1 MLIIISPAKTL
12 DYESPLATT
21 RFTQPELLDHS
32 AELMEY
38 CRELTPA
45 QIGSLMKISDK
56 LAGLNAARFAEWQ
69 PNFTPQNARQAILAF
84 KGDVYTGLHAEDFS
98 EQDFDFAQQHLR
110 MLSGLYGLLRPLDLM
125 MPYRLEMGIKL
136 HNAKGNDLY
145 NFWGDLLTEKLNQQ
159 LKEQGDDVLINL
171 ASDEYFK
178 AVKPAKLDGQLIKPV
193 FLDEKGGKFKVISFY
208 AKKARGL
215 MSRFIIQN
223 QLTQPDQ
230 LKDFNLEGYFFDEEK
245 IDKSGSEL
253 IFKRHE
259 A

>member
-21 RFTQPELLDHS
+21 RYTQPELLDHS
-32 AELMEY
+32 AQLMEY

-98 EQDFDFAQQHLR
+98 EKDFDFAQQHLR

-136 HNAKGNDLY
+136 HNAKGSDLY
-145 NFWGDLLTEKLNQQ
+145 SFWGDLLTEKLNQQ

-223 QLTQPDQ
+223 QLTQPEQ

>member
-110 MLSGLYGLLRPLDLM
+110 MLSGLYGLLSPLDLM

-145 NFWGDLLTEKLNQQ
+145 SFWGDLLTEKLNQQ

>member
-32 AELMEY
+32 AQLMEY

-136 HNAKGNDLY
+136 HNAKGSDLY

-223 QLTQPDQ
+223 QLTQPEQ

>member
-125 MPYRLEMGIKL
+125 MPYRLEMGIRL

-145 NFWGDLLTEKLNQQ
+145 SFWGDLLTEKLNQQ

>member
-145 NFWGDLLTEKLNQQ
+145 SFWGDLLTEKLNQQ
-159 LKEQGDDVLINL
+159 LKDVPVI
-171 ASDEYFK
+171 
-178 AVKPAKLDGQLIKPV
+178 QLLLV
-193 FLDEKGGKFKVISFY
+193 
-208 AKKARGL
+208 
-215 MSRFIIQN
+215 
-223 QLTQPDQ
+223 
-230 LKDFNLEGYFFDEEK
+230 
-245 IDKSGSEL
+245 
-253 IFKRHE
+253 
-259 A
+259 